1 MRFFSILSIAT
12 IATLASVNAAPA
24 PAPKK
29 TAGSDPVS
37 QFFVSANNLCED
49 LRQTMGTQQGASV
62 TLGVSV
68 GLKRDEPE
76 FEALEKRQKAEVIG
90 PALPLGRK
98 YKVVPGSR
106 GFTSNTEDY
115 FPIGNDAWKAGIC
128 LPFSYGGS
136 FFQGIFVK
144 ADPLRI
150 LFPASL
156 IGNNFDTAVKMC
168 QAACDSQVRLQGF
181 FGQGD
186 VQCNAITPWISI
198 PVEGDIAKPLGDFVV
213 CDLWSRLLSTHQ
225 ISRLPQVPIRN
236 GLLANAVGNSL
247 LGGLLGGDNQ
257 QQ

>member
-1 MRFFSILSIAT
+1 MRFFSILSIAALST
-12 IATLASVNAAPA
+12 AASVHAA

-29 TAGSDPVS
+29 APGSDPVS
-37 QFFVSANNLCED
+37 QLFVSANNFCED
-49 LRQTMGTQQGASV
+49 LRTAVGTAQGPSISLDLSV
-62 TLGVSV
+62 N
-68 GLKRDEPE
+68 LKRDDVEE
-76 FEALEKRQKAEVIG
+76 RGIEERAAAEVL
-90 PALPLGRK
+90 PATGLLGRK

-115 FPIGNDAWKAGIC
+115 YPIGNDAWKAGIC

-136 FFQGIFVK
+136 WFQGVVVK
-144 ADPLRI
+144 SDPFRI
-150 LFPASL
+150 LYPASL

-168 QAACDSQVRLQGF
+168 QAACDSQVRLQGL
-181 FGQGD
+181 FGSGD

-213 CDLWSRLLSTHQ
+213 CDLYSRLLSVNQ

-247 LGGLLGGDNQ
+247 LGGLLGGDNKQ
-257 QQ
+257 Q